1 MVLLN
6 EVTKFVIEQSAGYGI
21 FCLLF
26 TLLLGFVL
34 WDSHR
39 RETRWE
45 DREKEFLAIIDSF
58 KTDLQK
64 IKECLSRLLSK

>member
-1 MVLLN
+1 MN
-6 EVTKFVIEQSAGYGI
+6 DITKFVIEQSAGYGI

-39 RETRWE
+39 REIRWE
-45 DREKEFLAIIDSF
+45 NREKEFLNIIDSF

-64 IKECLSRLLSK
+64 ITECLSRLLNK

>member
-1 MVLLN
+1 MVHLN
-6 EVTKFVIEQSAGYGI
+6 DITKFVIEQSAGYGI

-39 RETRWE
+39 REIRWE
-45 DREKEFLAIIDSF
+45 NREKEFLNIIDSF
-58 KTDLQK
+58 KNDLQK
-64 IKECLSRLLSK
+64 ITECLSRLLNK